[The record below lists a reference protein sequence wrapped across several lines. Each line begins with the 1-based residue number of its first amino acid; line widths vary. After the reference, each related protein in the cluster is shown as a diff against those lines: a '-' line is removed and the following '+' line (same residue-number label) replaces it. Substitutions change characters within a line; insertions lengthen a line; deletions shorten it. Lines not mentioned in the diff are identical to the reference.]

1 MRVTN
6 VETGSWASCDSR
18 CSDARPGCRRVPAVR
33 VERAERGDVRDDDD
47 VPRRARERTTL
58 RIDDR
63 AARADQVDGAV
74 RLPVRERGV
83 RGAVKNL
90 DRPGSEREEAERDP
104 DDGRQAADADEEAG
118 AAEEGRVCARVRL

>member
-1 MRVTN
+1 
-6 VETGSWASCDSR
+6 
-18 CSDARPGCRRVPAVR
+18 VPALR
-33 VERAERGDVRDDDD
+33 VERTEGGDIGDDDD
-47 VPRRARERTTL
+47 MPRRAGERTTF

-74 RLPVRERGV
+74 RLSVRERGV
-83 RGAVKNL
+83 GGAVKNL

-118 AAEEGRVCARVRL
+118 AAEEGRICARVRL

>member
-1 MRVTN
+1 VC
-6 VETGSWASCDSR
+6 VES
-18 CSDARPGCRRVPAVR
+18 
-33 VERAERGDVRDDDD
+33 AERGDVRDDDD
-47 VPRRARERTTL
+47 VPRRARERTTF

-63 AARADQVDGAV
+63 AARADQVDGAI

-90 DRPGSEREEAERDP
+90 DRPSSKREEAERDP

-118 AAEEGRVCARVRL
+118 AAEEGRICARVRL